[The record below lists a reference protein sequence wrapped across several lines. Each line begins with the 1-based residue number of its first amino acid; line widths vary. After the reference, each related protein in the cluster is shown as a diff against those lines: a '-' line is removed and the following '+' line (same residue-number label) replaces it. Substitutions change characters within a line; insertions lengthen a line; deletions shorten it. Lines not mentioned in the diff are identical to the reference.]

1 MFCRNCGR
9 ELREGSSF
17 CPECGSPVG
26 TPMIQPARDR
36 GPGMSRRS
44 AVAVLVFAVL
54 ALACVVVAMDM
65 VHEDPEEVPTL
76 LVSDDVLVYGD
87 IADASEV
94 MIQDTGDGLSFE
106 LLDVPDGTVSF
117 LWSFTDRTGTDHRWT
132 TPEPSVTVSKTD
144 LTPGGYGV
152 AIGTSQTADGTYRAA
167 ATCGMSLYGTV
178 TDHYSWV
185 YHGRTYSAT
194 ASYDYRD
201 CERLLLDTDYGL
213 RTYGDFGERIDTLTE
228 PDPSVTA
235 LEAQLRTLYLDA
247 YGRDAPTDGQG
258 YADFILAFVQ
268 VCFEYYTDDD
278 LYGRSEYWAY
288 PLETLYNGGGDCE
301 DTTFLCAA
309 LYEAAGYGAGVFMVP
324 GHAFA
329 AVSLDTYTDSMMWG
343 QSAGFHI
350 FTYDEGGR
358 TYYGCETTL
367 DVPVPAGVISRDY
380 TVSPDGEFL
389 YMGQS
394 ESDLDGLYV
403 LD

>member
-1 MFCRNCGR
+1 M
-9 ELREGSSF
+9 
-17 CPECGSPVG
+17 
-26 TPMIQPARDR
+26 
-36 GPGMSRRS
+36 
-44 AVAVLVFAVL
+44 
-54 ALACVVVAMDM
+54 
-65 VHEDPEEVPTL
+65 
-76 LVSDDVLVYGD
+76 
-87 IADASEV
+87 
-94 MIQDTGDGLSFE
+94 
-106 LLDVPDGTVSF
+106 
-117 LWSFTDRTGTDHRWT
+117 
-132 TPEPSVTVSKTD
+132 
-144 LTPGGYGV
+144 
-152 AIGTSQTADGTYRAA
+152 
-167 ATCGMSLYGTV
+167 
-178 TDHYSWV
+178 
-185 YHGRTYSAT
+185 
-194 ASYDYRD
+194 
-201 CERLLLDTDYGL
+201 
-213 RTYGDFGERIDTLTE
+213 
-228 PDPSVTA
+228 
-235 LEAQLRTLYLDA
+235 
-247 YGRDAPTDGQG
+247 
-258 YADFILAFVQ
+258 
-268 VCFEYYTDDD
+268 CFEYYTDDD